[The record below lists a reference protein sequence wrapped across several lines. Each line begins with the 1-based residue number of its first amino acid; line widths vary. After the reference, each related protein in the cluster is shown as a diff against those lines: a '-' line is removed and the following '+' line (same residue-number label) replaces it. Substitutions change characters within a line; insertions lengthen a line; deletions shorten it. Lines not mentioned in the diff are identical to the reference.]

1 MFQIKVAA
9 KKEQIIPVIEA
20 LSVYLHEAGCSE
32 ETVYALEVALEELIT
47 NIVNYAYPAGCDM
60 AYMEVLC
67 AMEETP
73 EQKRTEQETPERYER
88 VIVTLIDE
96 GIAYNPLEQPEPDI
110 ELPLEKRSIGGLGI
124 YMTKHLIDELEYHRR
139 DGKNILILKNKV
151 K

>member
-1 MFQIKVAA
+1 
-9 KKEQIIPVIEA
+9 
-20 LSVYLHEAGCSE
+20 
-32 ETVYALEVALEELIT
+32 
-47 NIVNYAYPAGCDM
+47 M

-73 EQKRTEQETPERYER
+73 EQKRTERETPERYER

-110 ELPLEKRSIGGLGI
+110 ELPLEKRSIGDLGI
-124 YMTKHLIDELEYHRR
+124 YMTKHLIDELEYHGR